1 MTEIHVMLSKGLLAR
16 ISFRSPI
23 IPTSCTHVTLEAERG
38 EKGGGGGDFP
48 DASVVSRAR
57 YVEVEERKEREGG
70 GTAAQNRPHLH
81 VLLTRQHILTSLLF
95 SNYIVL

>member
-57 YVEVEERKEREGG
+57 YVEVEEERKEREGG
-70 GTAAQNRPHLH
+70 TAAHDHPLGCI
-81 VLLTRQHILTSLLF
+81 ILS
-95 SNYIVL
+95 SSK